1 MFETAQLVRPGLL
14 FTEALTILEDRYGI
28 QNIEHDL
35 TSGAVVIYLP
45 KSEGAEVLWPYIFTE
60 GQVLYLAVHPILI
73 EDIRRN
79 QFPRDWPAR

>member
-1 MFETAQLVRPGLL
+1 MFETARPMSRSL

-35 TSGAVVIYLP
+35 TSGDLVIYLP
-45 KSEGAEVLWPYIFTE
+45 QSEDAEVLWPYIFTG
-60 GQVLYLAVHPILI
+60 GQVQYLAVHPILI

-79 QFPRDWPAR
+79 RFPRDWPTR